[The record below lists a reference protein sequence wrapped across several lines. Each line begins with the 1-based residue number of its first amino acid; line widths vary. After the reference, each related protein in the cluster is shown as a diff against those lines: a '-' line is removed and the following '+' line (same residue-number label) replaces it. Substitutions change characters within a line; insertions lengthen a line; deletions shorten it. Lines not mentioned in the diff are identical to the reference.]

1 MLSSCR
7 SFIIITLV
15 FKFTHST
22 PIHKQQCFT
31 MPVIK
36 PTAKDNRKPWFEN
49 RDLARRGHSCKHWFE
64 KVPKKQ
70 HVRNRVLFFCFFEW
84 GPKSTRTVYSL
95 GWNKQCFHR
104 YCGLYCL
111 WESIS
116 TFRGTILV
124 IIYNNSNFL
133 NYISWFKIPLFIK
146 HPSLCLFLLYM

>member
-1 MLSSCR
+1 MGENAARENFSFIVKTIIILSSCK

-70 HVRNRVLFFCFFEW
+70 HVRNRVFLFVFFEW

-95 GWNKQCFHR
+95 GWNKQCFHI
-104 YCGLYCL
+104 L
-111 WESIS
+111 WAVLPL
-116 TFRGTILV
+116 G
-124 IIYNNSNFL
+124 IYI
-133 NYISWFKIPLFIK
+133 YI
-146 HPSLCLFLLYM
+146 